1 MFENRFG
8 HNVGNVLK
16 KPIHG
21 HSDFGKGLRQVLIL
35 TEPSKGIPLLD
46 GKLSG
51 DGEVVVAEKQPS
63 GFWAIM
69 MMHVSKLIK

>member
-21 HSDFGKGLRQVLIL
+21 HSDFGKRLRQVLIL

-46 GKLSG
+46 GKLS